1 MKRSIISRYAHTVC
15 ILLVVLIANVT
26 FAQEKLYSF
35 ELFKRSTDDSFI
47 GKIKNNIGAVM
58 LLEEFMDVDTTMRII
73 TVKDGIVKIDTLEH
87 FIVKSYYDDS
97 TYYYPI
103 IEARSMYCTKDRLFI
118 AFKRGI
124 ATYTYQDGKFDYDD
138 ITYFE
143 EGTHFA
149 FEDGKYYS
157 YIMGIHNDKLVLGEQ
172 YFSDGGNYLIALYDI
187 NSKQITNSIQKYL
200 GNSIM
205 YHYYDVFNSFAANDR
220 YISLMNMMEP
230 VVYLYDYNLQLKDS
244 INFAFNEDWKIT
256 KHIVDTNFALNK
268 AVVIPN
274 EPKNIIYLLDTINIM
289 KYYANQKQLFVN
301 DSILLILTKRMNVD
315 SSDWLKLNINTKE
328 SKIILSCPKSGKT
341 SPYVSLGNGTD
352 MALFDKG
359 IFTDYERE
367 LDEEEESI
375 VYSLDVY
382 YSDVLD
388 FSTKT
393 ILLEDRKQNLL
404 EVNPNDYDAVIVFD
418 SYLCKTCFTKELE
431 NAKLLFI
438 YYDSNISKIQRLT
451 WYRQLKKIYPNAE
464 VLFNHNNQ
472 FSVRKNIVVNPISII
487 PGKK

>member
-1 MKRSIISRYAHTVC
+1 MKRSIISKYAHCVC
-15 ILLVVLIANVT
+15 ILLIVLIANVT

-58 LLEEFMDVDTTMRII
+58 LLEEFMGDMDTTLRII
-73 TVKDGIVKIDTLEH
+73 TVKDDIVKIDTLEH

-97 TYYYPI
+97 TYYYPHI
-103 IEARSMYCTKDRLFI
+103 SPSSMYCTKDRLFI
-118 AFKRGI
+118 LFSGSGI

-143 EGTHFA
+143 
-149 FEDGKYYS
+149 D
-157 YIMGIHNDKLVLGEQ
+157 GIHFKNIVGIKDDKLILGMQ
-172 YFSDGGNYLIALYDI
+172 DFSKNENYQIALYDI
-187 NSKQITNSIQKYL
+187 NTKQITNSTQKYL

-205 YHYYDVFNSFAANDR
+205 YNYIGIYNSFAANDR

-472 FSVRKNIVVNPISII
+472 FSVRKNIIVNPNSII
-487 PGKK
+487 PGRK